1 MANRIVGNV
10 VIVDSAMGNLGL
22 FMGTDN
28 ITKYNVIGFGFEYT
42 TTASTCSFSHTN
54 TTDVIAK
61 FSILAHVGS
70 GGLIANP
77 KTISLASP
85 LSLDV
90 IKVPTLTTGTAWVY
104 LG

>member
-1 MANRIVGNV
+1 MANRIAGNV

-28 ITKYNVIGFGFEYT
+28 ISNMHVSGFAFEFT

-61 FSILAHVGS
+61 FSITSHVGS

-77 KTISLASP
+77 KVISLASP
-85 LSLDV
+85 LRLDA
-90 IKVPTLTTGTAWVY
+90 IKVPSLVTGTAWVY
-104 LG
+104 LA